1 LAQIPLDAGKLHQ
14 WQIDEALVESLID
27 EAAQSN
33 FTRIVGTKFGAKVSP
48 RRITSP
54 LDLASAEAGEA
65 AAHLSSSAEARA
77 ALSMLSSEE
86 LALTATTYVLY
97 DRGSFIGLHTDRSG
111 CDLTLLTALVGAPTT
126 FEYFPTL
133 VDEPAPT
140 VYEVAKGYAGLIDG
154 GETIE
159 LSVPGASVAFIGS
172 VLPHQRRHAAEPV
185 LMVSLC
191 YHFVWTHIHDEPC
204 ALR

>member
-1 LAQIPLDAGKLHQ
+1 LAHTLLDVQKVHR
-14 WQIDEALVESLID
+14 WQIDQALIEPLIN
-27 EAAQSN
+27 EAAMSD

-54 LDLASAEAGEA
+54 FDLASADAAESATQPSTSATAKEALSR
-65 AAHLSSSAEARA
+65 LSSRD
-77 ALSMLSSEE
+77 

-111 CDLTLLTALVGAPTT
+111 CDLNLLTVLVGAPTT
-126 FEYFPTL
+126 FEYFPEL
-133 VDEPAPT
+133 VHEPAPAI
-140 VYEVAKGYAGLIDG
+140 YEMAKSHAGLIDG

-185 LMVSLC
+185 LMLSLC
-191 YHFVWTHIHDEPC
+191 YHFV
-204 ALR
+204 